1 MEFLSNLCR
10 RSYPRALAYLL
21 DLLLLEV
28 LGDLTSYPVRS
39 VISVSRVAGGLDV
52 NFVGRS
58 YRLVAGRSL
67 PWRRVEGRAKQVKLG
82 LLLFG

>member
-1 MEFLSNLCR
+1 MESSSNLCR

-21 DLLLLEV
+21 DLLLPEV
-28 LGDLTSYPVRS
+28 LGGLTNYPVRS

-58 YRLVAGRSL
+58 HRLAAGRSL
-67 PWRRVEGRAKQVKLG
+67 PWQRVEGRVKQVKLG
-82 LLLFG
+82 LLPFG

>member
-1 MEFLSNLCR
+1 MESLSNLCR

-28 LGDLTSYPVRS
+28 LGGLTSYPVRS

-58 YRLVAGRSL
+58 HRLAGGRSL
-67 PWRRVEGRAKQVKLG
+67 PWRRVEGRVKQVKLG

>member
-1 MEFLSNLCR
+1 MESLSNLCR

-28 LGDLTSYPVRS
+28 LGGLTSYPVRS

-58 YRLVAGRSL
+58 YRLVVGRNL
-67 PWRRVEGRAKQVKLG
+67 PWRKVEGRVKQVKPG